1 MNTPASSETPE
12 SPTPN
17 SPRRARRWGLLAL
30 GAVVV
35 LGALGYGTYWFVDG
49 RYYESTDDAYV
60 DGDVVQVT
68 SEVPGTVLSLKADDT
83 QLVSA
88 GQPLLQL
95 DPADAKIAVADAEA
109 DLARAVR
116 QVRGLFAQSKELRAQ
131 IEERE
136 QAERTADD
144 DLKRRGGLIAD
155 GAISAEELS
164 HARDAVTTARANVAA
179 AREQLGQTIAQIDGT
194 TIADHPQVLAAAAA
208 VRNAELALHRTDI
221 TSPVSGVI
229 AKRSVEVGQR
239 VAAGTPLLAVVPLE
253 DVWVNANFKEV
264 QLQRMR
270 AGQPV
275 TVRTD
280 LYGSGV
286 TYHGRLVG
294 IAAGSGSAFA
304 LLPAQ
309 NASGNWIKIVQRV
322 PVRILLDPEELR
334 AHPLRVGLS
343 ATVRVD
349 LHDTSGPAMTTAVRN
364 VPLPTEPS
372 AGDDPAVDARI
383 AQIIAD
389 NAGPKANEPAHLAHT
404 VTGHPAPGRRV
415 PARALSVPART
426 VSDQAEGAAVAA
438 ANP

>member
-1 MNTPASSETPE
+1 MNTPESQVNSDTPKSPSSA
-12 SPTPN
+12 
-17 SPRRARRWGLLAL
+17 RRAGLWGLSA
-30 GAVVV
+30 AVV
-35 LGALGYGTYWFVDG
+35 LGALVYGGYWFFDA
-49 RYYESTDDAYV
+49 RHYESTDDAYV

-68 SEVPGTVLSLKADDT
+68 SEVSGTVLSLKADDT

-95 DPADAKIAVADAEA
+95 DPADAKIAVANAEA

-116 QVRGLFAQSKELRAQ
+116 QVRGLFAQSKELKAQ
-131 IEERE
+131 IDQRE
-136 QAERTADD
+136 QAERTADE

-164 HARDAVTTARANVAA
+164 HARDAVTTTRANVAA
-179 AREQLGQTIAQIDGT
+179 ARQQLDQTIAQIDGT

-208 VRNAELALHRTDI
+208 VRNADLALHRTELI
-221 TSPVSGVI
+221 SPVTGVI

-239 VAAGTPLLAVVPLE
+239 VAAGTPLLAVVPLD
-253 DVWVNANFKEV
+253 DVWIDANFKEV

-270 AGQPV
+270 AGQPA

-280 LYGSGV
+280 LYGRSV
-286 TYHGRLVG
+286 TYHGHVVG

-322 PVRILLDPEELR
+322 PVRVLLDPQELKE
-334 AHPLRVGLS
+334 HPLRVGLS
-343 ATVRVD
+343 TSVRVD
-349 LHDTSGPAMTTAVRN
+349 LRDTSGGPLVTTAVRN
-364 VPLPTEPS
+364 APLPTQPS
-372 AGDDPAVDARI
+372 AGDDPAVDERI

-389 NAGPKANEPAHLAHT
+389 NAGPKAHEAAHLSNNSLAR
-404 VTGHPAPGRRV
+404 GAP
-415 PARALSVPART
+415 
-426 VSDQAEGAAVAA
+426 AVAA
-438 ANP
+438 AGP